1 MAKRLEGM
9 TPATTKQ
16 VGSRT
21 EKRWHLADVLSHFN
35 NPQSPDGEILNLEA
49 QRARLAAEQADKVAL
64 ENAIKRS
71 EYAPIDALQFVVADF
86 VAKASPSSMGVPAKI

>member
-1 MAKRLEGM
+1 MAMQRKLWSINGLAAELDIDRRTMAKRLEGM

-49 QRARLAAEQADKVAL
+49 QRARLARILHEQC
-64 ENAIKRS
+64 
-71 EYAPIDALQFVVADF
+71 
-86 VAKASPSSMGVPAKI
+86 